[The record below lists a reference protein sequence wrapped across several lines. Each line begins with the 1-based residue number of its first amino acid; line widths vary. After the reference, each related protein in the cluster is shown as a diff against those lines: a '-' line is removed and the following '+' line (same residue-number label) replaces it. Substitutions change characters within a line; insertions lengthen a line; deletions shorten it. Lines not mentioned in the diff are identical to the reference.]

1 MTHHIVNINKHKGI
15 INKEQM
21 DIVELKNIRTEMKYS
36 LGKLNCRFETEE
48 RISKA
53 EHRDDAVWKIEKAT
67 NVGK

>member
-1 MTHHIVNINKHKGI
+1 MTLHIVNINKHRGI

-36 LGKLNCRFETEE
+36 LGKLNCRFELTEE

-53 EHRDDAVWKIEKAT
+53 EYRENAV
-67 NVGK
+67 